1 MKNTKLTIAISFAFV
16 LSGTFALA
24 NPVHHRPRVRTYDPH
39 RGVVQVRSGH
49 PDTGNPGGST
59 VSAGGYLWNGRSASE
74 RGGD

>member
-1 MKNTKLTIAISFAFV
+1 MKATKFTIALSLVFV

-24 NPVHHRPRVRTYDPH
+24 KPAHHRPRVSTYDLY
-39 RGVVQVRSGH
+39 RGMAQVRSGH
-49 PDTGNPGGST
+49 PDAGNPDGST

>member
-1 MKNTKLTIAISFAFV
+1 MKDMKLAIALSLVFV
-16 LSGTFALA
+16 LSSTFALA
-24 NPVHHRPRVRTYDPH
+24 KPAHHRPRVSTYDLY
-39 RGVVQVRSGH
+39 RDMAQVRSGL

>member
-1 MKNTKLTIAISFAFV
+1 MKAMKLTIALSLVLV

-24 NPVHHRPRVRTYDPH
+24 KPAHHRARVRTYDPY
-39 RGVVQVRSGH
+39 RGMAQVRSAH
-49 PDTGNPGGST
+49 PDTGNPDGST